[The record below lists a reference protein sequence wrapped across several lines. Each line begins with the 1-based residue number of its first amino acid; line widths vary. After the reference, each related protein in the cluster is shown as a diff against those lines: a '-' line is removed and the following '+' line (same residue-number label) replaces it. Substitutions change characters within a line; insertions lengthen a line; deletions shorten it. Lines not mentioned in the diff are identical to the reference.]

1 MKING
6 SLPRT
11 ETNSNV
17 DSSESSASEKTV
29 SKPNP
34 KSLSFELM
42 FDGFEERGDVH
53 TFLSNRKD
61 KPVNEK

>member
-17 DSSESSASEKTV
+17 DSKESTAHENTI

-34 KSLSFELM
+34 KSMSFELM
-42 FDGFEERGDVH
+42 FDTFEEKGDVH
-53 TFLSNRKD
+53 TLLSNPKD

>member
-6 SLPRT
+6 SLPST

-17 DSSESSASEKTV
+17 DSKESTAHENTI

-34 KSLSFELM
+34 KSLSYELM
-42 FDGFEERGDVH
+42 FDTFEERRDVH
-53 TFLSNRKD
+53 TVQSSPKD